1 MDTKVALITGASS
14 GIGLEIAQTL
24 LSRGYRVAAASRT
37 ASRQQALADPTRFIA
52 VDGDVAE
59 ERTAARAVEAA
70 LSKFGTLDLLV
81 NNAGIFI
88 AKPFTDYTADDYT
101 RLLATNLAG
110 FFHMTQHAL
119 RAMENAHPGH
129 IVNIGTTLSGQP
141 VAGVPSAL
149 PILIKGGIEAATRSL
164 AIEYAPHGIRVNTI
178 AAGII
183 DTPMHPKENH
193 GFLRGL
199 SPAGRIGTP
208 QEIAD
213 AVFYLDSATF
223 VSGEVLHLDGGAH
236 AGKWA

>member
-1 MDTKVALITGASS
+1 MDTKAALVTGASS
-14 GIGLEIAQTL
+14 GIGLAIAQTL
-24 LSRGYRVAAASRT
+24 LSRGYSVVAASRT

-59 ERTAARAVEAA
+59 ERTAERAVEAA
-70 LSKFGTLDLLV
+70 LSKFGKLDLLV

-88 AKPFTDYTADDYT
+88 AKPFTEYTADDYAK
-101 RLLATNLAG
+101 LLATNLAG

-119 RAMENAHPGH
+119 RAMEKGARGH
-129 IVNIGTTLSGQP
+129 IVNIGTTLSSQP

-164 AIEYAPHGIRVNTI
+164 AIEYAPHGIRVNTV

-183 DTPMHPKENH
+183 DTPLHAKESH

-208 QEIAD
+208 QEVAD
-213 AVFYLDSATF
+213 AVFFLDSATF

>member
-88 AKPFTDYTADDYT
+88 AKRFTDYTADDYAK
-101 RLLATNLAG
+101 LLATNLAG
-110 FFHMTQHAL
+110 FFHVTQ
-119 RAMENAHPGH
+119 RAVRQMLAQGGGH
-129 IVNIGTTLSGQP
+129 VVNLTTTLVGQP
-141 VAGVPSAL
+141 V
-149 PILIKGGIEAATRSL
+149 KGMRCDQFSD
-164 AIEYAPHGIRVNTI
+164 
-178 AAGII
+178 AAG
-183 DTPMHPKENH
+183 
-193 GFLRGL
+193 R
-199 SPAGRIGTP
+199 
-208 QEIAD
+208 
-213 AVFYLDSATF
+213 
-223 VSGEVLHLDGGAH
+223 
-236 AGKWA
+236 